1 MARIQIFYK
10 GRRKRRNYLFIP
22 FVVLLALVSV
32 LMVTFYGL
40 QKYAVISD
48 ESVRVELPILSD
60 GTTATDSQGHEI
72 VSFEPVNASI
82 VFDEPDYMD
91 VEAVAGE
98 DVPPMRAIF
107 VPYTDLNHDKLM
119 EYANRLNEG
128 NALLLEM
135 KPRSGQLMWNSQA
148 ELAVNYGIVM
158 PTEQTN
164 AMQGLISEL
173 KSLDKEIYLAAQIS
187 CCIDNT
193 LPTRTQ
199 NYSIKTETGLNYQD
213 DNGYWLDAYNF
224 DVRKY
229 VAQMAQE
236 LFDMGFDEVVLAD
249 VAHPTLTEAVPLIYT
264 REIST
269 ERNTQVAVCGM
280 AKSVAEMLEDRESG
294 YLSIYCDTKPGLVKV
309 DLTTGQDARFFM
321 KIFDRVYLK
330 TDKASYSYNVTDI
343 ESNVELGNVYD
354 RLMPVVENYIPD
366 NSSWVLVDV
375 PEEDEED

>member
-22 FVVLLALVSV
+22 FVVLLALISV

-48 ESVRVELPILSD
+48 DSVSVELPILAEE
-60 GTTATDSQGHEI
+60 GTVLDSQGHEV
-72 VSFEPVNASI
+72 VSFDPVNVSI
-82 VFDEPDYMD
+82 VFDEPDYSD
-91 VEAVAGE
+91 VEAVAGK

-119 EYANRLNEG
+119 EYANRLNDG

-135 KPRSGQLMWNSQA
+135 KPRSGQLMWDSKA
-148 ELAVNYGIVM
+148 ELAVNYGVVM
-158 PTEQTN
+158 PSEQTA
-164 AMQGLISEL
+164 AMQGLIDEL

-249 VAHPTLTEAVPLIYT
+249 VAHPTLTEAIPLMYT

-294 YLSIYCDTKPGLVKV
+294 YLSIYCDTRPGLVKA

-321 KIFDRVYLK
+321 KLYDRVYLR
-330 TDKASYSYNVTDI
+330 TDRSAYSYNVSDI
-343 ESNVELGNVYD
+343 EANVELGNVYD

-375 PEEDEED
+375 PEEEED

>member
-22 FVVLLALVSV
+22 FVILLALISV

-48 ESVRVELPILSD
+48 DSVRVELPILAD
-60 GTTATDSQGHEI
+60 ENTVVDSQGHE
-72 VSFEPVNASI
+72 VVTFPQVNASI
-82 VFDEPDYMD
+82 VFDEPDYTD

-98 DVPPMRAIF
+98 DLPPMRAIF

-119 EYANRLNEG
+119 EYANRLNDG

-135 KPRSGQLMWNSQA
+135 KPRSGQLMWQSQA
-148 ELAVNYGIVM
+148 ELAVNYGIVV
-158 PTEQTN
+158 PNEQTA
-164 AMQGLISEL
+164 AMQGLIDEL
-173 KSLDKEIYLAAQIS
+173 KSLDKDIYLAAQIS

-193 LPTRTQ
+193 LPTRTL
-199 NYSIKTETGLNYQD
+199 NYTIKTETGLNYQD
-213 DNGYWLDAYNF
+213 ENGYWLDAYNF
-224 DVRKY
+224 EVRKY

-236 LFDMGFDEVVLAD
+236 LFAMGFDEVVLAD
-249 VAHPTLTEAVPLIYT
+249 VAHPTLTEAIPLTYT
-264 REIST
+264 RDIST
-269 ERNTQVAVCGM
+269 QRNTQVAVCGM

-294 YLSIYCDTKPGLVKV
+294 YLSIYCDTRPGLVKA

-321 KIFDRVYLK
+321 KLYDRVYLR
-330 TDKASYSYNVTDI
+330 TDKSAYSYNVSDI
-343 ESNVELGNVYD
+343 QSNVELGNVYD

-375 PEEDEED
+375 EEEEDD